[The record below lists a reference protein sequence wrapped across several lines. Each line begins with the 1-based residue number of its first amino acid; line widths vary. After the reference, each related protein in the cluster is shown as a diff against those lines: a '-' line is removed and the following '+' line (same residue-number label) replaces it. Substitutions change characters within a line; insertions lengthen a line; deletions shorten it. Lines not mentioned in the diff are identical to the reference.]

1 MSQIMEVKM
10 CDSTPTS
17 MSMLD
22 SGSSQ
27 QFPNPKGETS
37 IKEPLSPL
45 NEGSVLYG
53 TLTTQ
58 WARNPEKLA
67 KYEIH
72 LQY

>member
-45 NEGSVLYG
+45 NEGSVLK
-53 TLTTQ
+53 T
-58 WARNPEKLA
+58 NVA
-67 KYEIH
+67 KNMELKGIM
-72 LQY
+72 